1 MGFVMNRK
9 FRSLPLK
16 QKLRRLFVMTSILYI
31 VCMFLLFVFLF
42 QRQVVES
49 EQKAVCENLVTVGG
63 TIKSKVEKVSAFTFL
78 ILMDENVQKYLT
90 YDVNQKNGEQ
100 NLKALEREAL
110 ASMRNVMVPYDEVC
124 SVYIVREDLRYA
136 CLQQDVRMFNVECF
150 AQDPWKSALDER
162 HGQYVIWKN
171 GDGIFGI
178 PDQSVMSMMRVYND
192 TRTQEKIG
200 YMSANFYVS
209 ELMNTVV
216 GEDRKRRDF
225 QFLDHNGASISVTGN
240 NGTAAFDRYREEALR
255 RGTNSFVTSGVFR
268 RDIYAEYEIPGTD
281 ITIVCIDHFLLWE
294 NLSYK
299 FMTIPLASVILMLA
313 AMLLLDMLLR
323 RYVTRPIRSLSGS
336 MQAVKNGVL
345 RRASLVTYDDEIG
358 MLKDSYNEM
367 LVEMNRL
374 IRELL
379 DKEETVHKTEINA
392 LQQQIKP
399 HFLYNTIEMIASL
412 AVDEDTD
419 REQVYD
425 ALETLGSF
433 YRQFL
438 SNGSNEVSL
447 ATEIE
452 IAKKY
457 LKLQKLRYG
466 EIFEDVYE
474 IDESCLSMRLP
485 KLTLQPIIENSLY
498 HGIRPK
504 GEFGTIRI
512 RVFREKDGVHV
523 ELYDNGVGMRGSLV
537 QNIMKDGEEHFGLR
551 RTIERFC
558 YFEKRDDC
566 YKIESKEGKFTQITL
581 VLRDQNA
588 EPREAAKEQGPESE
602 QETVLTE
609 TEAPEQAQLQEQ
621 TPESAETEAQEQ
633 EGR

>member
-1 MGFVMNRK
+1 MKNHP

-16 QKLRRLFVMTSILYI
+16 QKLRRLFLLASILYI
-31 VCMFLLFVFLF
+31 IFMFVLFVFLF
-42 QRQVVES
+42 QRQSVES
-49 EQKAVCENLVTVGG
+49 AQKTLRANLLTIGG
-63 TIKSKVEKVSAFTFL
+63 TIRSKVEKVNAFTFL
-78 ILMDENVQKYLT
+78 ILMDEDVQEYLT
-90 YDVNQKNGEQ
+90 YD
-100 NLKALEREAL
+100 LKAPDADEATFKNLERDAL

-124 SVYIVREDLRYA
+124 SVYVVREDLKYA
-136 CLQQDVRMFNVECF
+136 CLQQDVRVFRVDRF
-150 AQDPWKSALDER
+150 AEDPWRSALAQK
-162 HGQYVIWKN
+162 HGKYVVWKN
-171 GDGIFGI
+171 GDGIFSI
-178 PDQSVMSMMRVYND
+178 PDQSIMSMMRVYND
-192 TRTQEKIG
+192 TKTQKKIG
-200 YMSANFYVS
+200 YLSANFYVS
-209 ELMNTVV
+209 ELMNTLV
-216 GEDRKRRDF
+216 GEDLERREY
-225 QFLDHNGASISVTGN
+225 QFLDHNGLSITVTGN
-240 NGTAAFDRYREEALR
+240 SGTELFDRYRETAAKK
-255 RGTNSFVTSGVFR
+255 GTTSFVTSGIFR
-268 RDIYAEYEIPGTD
+268 RDIYAEYTIPETD
-281 ITIVCIDHFLLWE
+281 MTIVCVEHFLLWE

-299 FMTIPLASVILMLA
+299 FITIPLASTALMMA
-313 AMLLLDMLLR
+313 ALLWLDAMIR
-323 RYVTRPIRSLSGS
+323 RYVTRPIRMLSGS
-336 MQAVKNGVL
+336 MQSVKKGL
-345 RRASLVTYDDEIG
+345 FRRASIVTYDDEIG

-367 LVEMNRL
+367 MVEMNRL
-374 IRELL
+374 IHELL
-379 DKEETVHKTEINA
+379 EKEETVHKTEINV

-474 IDESCLSMRLP
+474 IDESCLSLRLP
-485 KLTLQPIIENSLY
+485 KLTIQPIIENSLY

-512 RVFREKDGVHV
+512 RVFRKDDEVHV

-537 QNIMKDGEEHFGLR
+537 ANIMKDTEEHFGLR

-566 YKIESKEGKFTQITL
+566 YTIESKEGEYTQITL
-581 VLRDQNA
+581 VLRDQ
-588 EPREAAKEQGPESE
+588 KGD
-602 QETVLTE
+602 
-609 TEAPEQAQLQEQ
+609 
-621 TPESAETEAQEQ
+621 
-633 EGR
+633 

>member
-1 MGFVMNRK
+1 MKNHP

-16 QKLRRLFVMTSILYI
+16 QKLRRLFLLTSILYI
-31 VCMFLLFVFLF
+31 IFMFVLFIFLF
-42 QRQVVES
+42 QRQSVES
-49 EQKAVCENLVTVGG
+49 AQKTLKANLLTIGG
-63 TIKSKVEKVSAFTFL
+63 TIRSKVEKVNAFTFL
-78 ILMDENVQKYLT
+78 ILMDEDVQDYLT
-90 YDVNQKNGEQ
+90 YD
-100 NLKALEREAL
+100 LKAADADEATFKNLERNAL

-124 SVYIVREDLRYA
+124 SVYVVREDLKYA
-136 CLQQDVRMFNVECF
+136 CLQQDVRVFRVERF
-150 AQDPWKSALDER
+150 AEDPWRSALAQK
-162 HGQYVIWKN
+162 HGKYVVWKN
-171 GDGIFGI
+171 GDGIFNI
-178 PDQSVMSMMRVYND
+178 PDQSIMSMMRVYND
-192 TRTQEKIG
+192 TKTQEKIG
-200 YMSANFYVS
+200 YLSANFYVS
-209 ELMNTVV
+209 ELMDTLV
-216 GEDRKRRDF
+216 GEDLERREY
-225 QFLDHNGASISVTGN
+225 QFLDHNGLSITVTGN
-240 NGTAAFDRYREEALR
+240 SGTEIFDRYRETAAKK
-255 RGTNSFVTSGVFR
+255 GTTSFVTSGIFR
-268 RDIYAEYEIPGTD
+268 RDIYAEYAIPETD
-281 ITIVCIDHFLLWE
+281 MTIVCVEHFLLWE

-299 FMTIPLASVILMLA
+299 FITIPLASTALMLA
-313 AMLLLDMLLR
+313 ALLWLDAMIR
-323 RYVTRPIRSLSGS
+323 RYVTRPIRMLSGS
-336 MQAVKNGVL
+336 MQSVKKGL
-345 RRASLVTYDDEIG
+345 FRRASIVTYDDEIG

-367 LVEMNRL
+367 MVEMNRL
-374 IRELL
+374 IHELL
-379 DKEETVHKTEINA
+379 EKEETVHKTEINV

-412 AVDEDTD
+412 AVDDDTD

-474 IDESCLSMRLP
+474 IDESCLSLRLP
-485 KLTLQPIIENSLY
+485 KLTIQPIIENSLY

-512 RVFREKDGVHV
+512 RVFREGDEVHV

-537 QNIMKDGEEHFGLR
+537 ANIMKDSEEHFGLR

-566 YKIESKEGKFTQITL
+566 YTIESKEGEYTQITL
-581 VLRDQNA
+581 VLRDQ
-588 EPREAAKEQGPESE
+588 KGD
-602 QETVLTE
+602 
-609 TEAPEQAQLQEQ
+609 
-621 TPESAETEAQEQ
+621 
-633 EGR
+633 

>member
-1 MGFVMNRK
+1 MKNHP

-16 QKLRRLFVMTSILYI
+16 QKLRRLFLLASILYI
-31 VCMFLLFVFLF
+31 IFMFVLFVFLF
-42 QRQVVES
+42 QRQSVES
-49 EQKAVCENLVTVGG
+49 AQKTLRANLLTIGG
-63 TIKSKVEKVSAFTFL
+63 TIRSKVEKVNAFTFL
-78 ILMDENVQKYLT
+78 ILMDEDVQEYLT
-90 YDVNQKNGEQ
+90 YD
-100 NLKALEREAL
+100 LKAPDADEATFKNLERDAL

-124 SVYIVREDLRYA
+124 SVYVVREDLKYA
-136 CLQQDVRMFNVECF
+136 CLQQDVRVFRVDRF
-150 AQDPWKSALDER
+150 AEDPWRSALAQK
-162 HGQYVIWKN
+162 HGKYVVWKN
-171 GDGIFGI
+171 GDGIFSI
-178 PDQSVMSMMRVYND
+178 PDQSIMSMMRVYND
-192 TRTQEKIG
+192 TKTQKKIG
-200 YMSANFYVS
+200 YLSANFYVS
-209 ELMNTVV
+209 ELMNTLV
-216 GEDRKRRDF
+216 GEDLERREY
-225 QFLDHNGASISVTGN
+225 QFLDHNGLSITVTGN
-240 NGTAAFDRYREEALR
+240 SGTELFDRYRETAAKK
-255 RGTNSFVTSGVFR
+255 GTTSFVTSGIFR
-268 RDIYAEYEIPGTD
+268 RDIYAEYTIPETD
-281 ITIVCIDHFLLWE
+281 MTIVCVEHFLLWE

-299 FMTIPLASVILMLA
+299 FITIPLASTALMMA
-313 AMLLLDMLLR
+313 ALLWLDAMIR
-323 RYVTRPIRSLSGS
+323 RYVTRPIRMLSGS
-336 MQAVKNGVL
+336 MQSVKKGL
-345 RRASLVTYDDEIG
+345 FRRASIVTYDDEIG

-367 LVEMNRL
+367 MVEMDRL
-374 IRELL
+374 IHELL
-379 DKEETVHKTEINA
+379 EKEETVHKTEINV

-474 IDESCLSMRLP
+474 IDESCLSLRLP
-485 KLTLQPIIENSLY
+485 KLTIQPIIENSLY

-504 GEFGTIRI
+504 GEFGTIQI
-512 RVFREKDGVHV
+512 RVFRKDDEVHV

-537 QNIMKDGEEHFGLR
+537 ANIMKDTEEHFGLR

-566 YKIESKEGKFTQITL
+566 YTIESKEGEYTQITL
-581 VLRDQNA
+581 VLRDQ
-588 EPREAAKEQGPESE
+588 KGD
-602 QETVLTE
+602 
-609 TEAPEQAQLQEQ
+609 
-621 TPESAETEAQEQ
+621 
-633 EGR
+633 

>member
-412 AVDEDTD
+412 AVDE
-419 REQVYD
+419 
-425 ALETLGSF
+425 AS
-433 YRQFL
+433 
-438 SNGSNEVSL
+438 
-447 ATEIE
+447 
-452 IAKKY
+452 
-457 LKLQKLRYG
+457 
-466 EIFEDVYE
+466 
-474 IDESCLSMRLP
+474 
-485 KLTLQPIIENSLY
+485 
-498 HGIRPK
+498 
-504 GEFGTIRI
+504 
-512 RVFREKDGVHV
+512 
-523 ELYDNGVGMRGSLV
+523 
-537 QNIMKDGEEHFGLR
+537 LR
-551 RTIERFC
+551 RRRRGRRRRSC
-558 YFEKRDDC
+558 R
-566 YKIESKEGKFTQITL
+566 
-581 VLRDQNA
+581 
-588 EPREAAKEQGPESE
+588 AACPSRRR
-602 QETVLTE
+602 
-609 TEAPEQAQLQEQ
+609 
-621 TPESAETEAQEQ
+621 
-633 EGR
+633 GRCRCLARQRAGRRRGRS

>member
-1 MGFVMNRK
+1 MKNHP
-9 FRSLPLK
+9 FRSLPLR
-16 QKLRRLFVMTSILYI
+16 QKLRRLFLLASILYI
-31 VCMFLLFVFLF
+31 IFMFVLFVFLF
-42 QRQVVES
+42 QRQSVES
-49 EQKAVCENLVTVGG
+49 AQKTLRANLLTIGG
-63 TIKSKVEKVSAFTFL
+63 TIRSKVEKVNAFTFL
-78 ILMDENVQKYLT
+78 ILMDEDVQEYLT
-90 YDVNQKNGEQ
+90 YD
-100 NLKALEREAL
+100 LKAPDADEATFKNLERDAL

-124 SVYIVREDLRYA
+124 SVYVVREDLKYA
-136 CLQQDVRMFNVECF
+136 CLQQDVRVFRVDRF
-150 AQDPWKSALDER
+150 AEDPWRSALAQK
-162 HGQYVIWKN
+162 HGKYVVWKN
-171 GDGIFGI
+171 GDGIFSI
-178 PDQSVMSMMRVYND
+178 PDQSIMSMMRVYND
-192 TRTQEKIG
+192 TKTQKKIG
-200 YMSANFYVS
+200 YLSANFYVS
-209 ELMNTVV
+209 ELMNTLV
-216 GEDRKRRDF
+216 GEDLERREY
-225 QFLDHNGASISVTGN
+225 QFLDHNGLSITVTGN
-240 NGTAAFDRYREEALR
+240 SGTERFDRYRETAAKK
-255 RGTNSFVTSGVFR
+255 GTTSFVTSGIFR
-268 RDIYAEYEIPGTD
+268 RDIYAEYTIPETD
-281 ITIVCIDHFLLWE
+281 MTIVCVEHFLLWE

-299 FMTIPLASVILMLA
+299 FITIPLASTALMMA
-313 AMLLLDMLLR
+313 ALLWLDAMIR
-323 RYVTRPIRSLSGS
+323 RYVTRPIRMLSGS
-336 MQAVKNGVL
+336 MQSVKKGL
-345 RRASLVTYDDEIG
+345 FRRASIVTYDDEIG

-367 LVEMNRL
+367 MVEMDRL
-374 IRELL
+374 IHELL
-379 DKEETVHKTEINA
+379 EKEETVHKTEINV

-474 IDESCLSMRLP
+474 IDESCLSLRLP
-485 KLTLQPIIENSLY
+485 KLTIQPIIENSLY

-512 RVFREKDGVHV
+512 RVFRKDDEVHV

-537 QNIMKDGEEHFGLR
+537 ANIMKDTEEHFGLR

-566 YKIESKEGKFTQITL
+566 YTIESKEGEYTQITL
-581 VLRDQNA
+581 VLRDQ
-588 EPREAAKEQGPESE
+588 KGD
-602 QETVLTE
+602 
-609 TEAPEQAQLQEQ
+609 
-621 TPESAETEAQEQ
+621 
-633 EGR
+633 

>member
-1 MGFVMNRK
+1 MKNHP

-16 QKLRRLFVMTSILYI
+16 QKLRRLFLLASILYI
-31 VCMFLLFVFLF
+31 IFMFVLFVFLF
-42 QRQVVES
+42 QRQSVES
-49 EQKAVCENLVTVGG
+49 AQKTLRANLLTIGG
-63 TIKSKVEKVSAFTFL
+63 TIRSKVEKVNAFTFL
-78 ILMDENVQKYLT
+78 ILMDEDVQEYLT
-90 YDVNQKNGEQ
+90 YD
-100 NLKALEREAL
+100 LKAPDADEATFKNLERDAL

-124 SVYIVREDLRYA
+124 SVYVVREDLKYA
-136 CLQQDVRMFNVECF
+136 CLQQDVRVFRVDRF
-150 AQDPWKSALDER
+150 AEDPWRSALAQK
-162 HGQYVIWKN
+162 HGKYVVWKN
-171 GDGIFGI
+171 GDGIFNI
-178 PDQSVMSMMRVYND
+178 PDQSIMSMMRVYND
-192 TRTQEKIG
+192 TKTQKKIG
-200 YMSANFYVS
+200 YLSANFYVS
-209 ELMNTVV
+209 ELMNTLV
-216 GEDRKRRDF
+216 GEDLERREY
-225 QFLDHNGASISVTGN
+225 QFLDHNGLSITVTGN
-240 NGTAAFDRYREEALR
+240 SGTELFDRYRETAAKK
-255 RGTNSFVTSGVFR
+255 GTTSFVTSGIFR
-268 RDIYAEYEIPGTD
+268 RDIYAEYTIPETD
-281 ITIVCIDHFLLWE
+281 MTIVCVEHFLLWE

-299 FMTIPLASVILMLA
+299 FITIPLASTALMMA
-313 AMLLLDMLLR
+313 ALLWLDAMIR
-323 RYVTRPIRSLSGS
+323 RYVTRPIRMLSGS
-336 MQAVKNGVL
+336 MQSVKKGL
-345 RRASLVTYDDEIG
+345 FRRASIVTYDDEIG

-367 LVEMNRL
+367 MVEMNRL
-374 IRELL
+374 IHELL
-379 DKEETVHKTEINA
+379 EKEETVHKTEINV

-474 IDESCLSMRLP
+474 IDESCLSLRLP
-485 KLTLQPIIENSLY
+485 KLTIQPIIENSLY

-512 RVFREKDGVHV
+512 RVFRKDDEVHV

-537 QNIMKDGEEHFGLR
+537 ANIMKDTEEHFGLR

-566 YKIESKEGKFTQITL
+566 YTIESKEGEYTQITL
-581 VLRDQNA
+581 VLRDQ
-588 EPREAAKEQGPESE
+588 KGD
-602 QETVLTE
+602 
-609 TEAPEQAQLQEQ
+609 
-621 TPESAETEAQEQ
+621 
-633 EGR
+633 

>member
-1 MGFVMNRK
+1 MKNHP

-16 QKLRRLFVMTSILYI
+16 QKLRRLFLLASILYI
-31 VCMFLLFVFLF
+31 IFMFVLFVFLF
-42 QRQVVES
+42 QRQSVES
-49 EQKAVCENLVTVGG
+49 AQKTLRANLLTIGG
-63 TIKSKVEKVSAFTFL
+63 TIRSKVEKVNAFTFL
-78 ILMDENVQKYLT
+78 ILMDEDVQEYLT
-90 YDVNQKNGEQ
+90 YD
-100 NLKALEREAL
+100 LKAPDADEATFKNLERDAL

-124 SVYIVREDLRYA
+124 SVYVVREDLKYA
-136 CLQQDVRMFNVECF
+136 CLQQDVRVFRVDRF
-150 AQDPWKSALDER
+150 AEDPWRSALAQK
-162 HGQYVIWKN
+162 HGKYVVWKN
-171 GDGIFGI
+171 GDGIFSI
-178 PDQSVMSMMRVYND
+178 PDQSIMSMMRVYND
-192 TRTQEKIG
+192 TKTQKKIG
-200 YMSANFYVS
+200 YLSANFYVS
-209 ELMNTVV
+209 ELMNTLV
-216 GEDRKRRDF
+216 GEDLERREY
-225 QFLDHNGASISVTGN
+225 QFLDHNGLSITVTGN
-240 NGTAAFDRYREEALR
+240 SGTELFDRYRETAAKK
-255 RGTNSFVTSGVFR
+255 GTTSFVTSGIFR
-268 RDIYAEYEIPGTD
+268 RDIYAEYTIPETD
-281 ITIVCIDHFLLWE
+281 MTIVCVEHFLLWE

-299 FMTIPLASVILMLA
+299 FITIPLASTALMMA
-313 AMLLLDMLLR
+313 ALLWLDAMIR
-323 RYVTRPIRSLSGS
+323 RYVTRPIRMLSGS
-336 MQAVKNGVL
+336 MQSVKKGL
-345 RRASLVTYDDEIG
+345 FRRASIVTYDDEIG

-367 LVEMNRL
+367 MVEMDRL
-374 IRELL
+374 IHELL
-379 DKEETVHKTEINA
+379 EKEETVHKTEINV

-412 AVDEDTD
+412 AVDGDTD

-474 IDESCLSMRLP
+474 IDESCLSLRLP
-485 KLTLQPIIENSLY
+485 KLTIQPIIENSLY

-512 RVFREKDGVHV
+512 RVFRKDDEVHV

-537 QNIMKDGEEHFGLR
+537 ANIMKDTEEHFGLR

-566 YKIESKEGKFTQITL
+566 YTIESKEGEYTQITL
-581 VLRDQNA
+581 VLRDQ
-588 EPREAAKEQGPESE
+588 KGD
-602 QETVLTE
+602 
-609 TEAPEQAQLQEQ
+609 
-621 TPESAETEAQEQ
+621 
-633 EGR
+633 

>member
-1 MGFVMNRK
+1 MKNHP

-16 QKLRRLFVMTSILYI
+16 QKLRRLFLLASILYI
-31 VCMFLLFVFLF
+31 IFMFVLFVFLF
-42 QRQVVES
+42 QRQSVES
-49 EQKAVCENLVTVGG
+49 AQKTLRANLLTIGG
-63 TIKSKVEKVSAFTFL
+63 TIRSKVEKVNAFTFL
-78 ILMDENVQKYLT
+78 ILMDEDVQEYLT
-90 YDVNQKNGEQ
+90 YD
-100 NLKALEREAL
+100 LKAPDADEATFKNLERDAL

-124 SVYIVREDLRYA
+124 SVYVVREDLKYA
-136 CLQQDVRMFNVECF
+136 CLQQDVRVFRVDRF
-150 AQDPWKSALDER
+150 AEDPWRSALAQK
-162 HGQYVIWKN
+162 HGKYVVWKN
-171 GDGIFGI
+171 GDGIFSI
-178 PDQSVMSMMRVYND
+178 PDQSIMSMMRVYND
-192 TRTQEKIG
+192 TKTQKKIG
-200 YMSANFYVS
+200 YLSANFYVS
-209 ELMNTVV
+209 ELMNTLV
-216 GEDRKRRDF
+216 GEDLERREY
-225 QFLDHNGASISVTGN
+225 QFLDHNGLSITVTGN
-240 NGTAAFDRYREEALR
+240 SGTELFDRYRETAAKK
-255 RGTNSFVTSGVFR
+255 GTTSFVTSGIFR
-268 RDIYAEYEIPGTD
+268 RDIYAEYTIPETD
-281 ITIVCIDHFLLWE
+281 MTIVCVEHFLLWE

-299 FMTIPLASVILMLA
+299 FITIPLASTALMMA
-313 AMLLLDMLLR
+313 ALLWLDAMIR
-323 RYVTRPIRSLSGS
+323 RYVTRPIRMLSGS
-336 MQAVKNGVL
+336 MQSVKKGL
-345 RRASLVTYDDEIG
+345 FRRASIVTYDDEIG

-367 LVEMNRL
+367 MVEMDRL
-374 IRELL
+374 IHELL
-379 DKEETVHKTEINA
+379 EKEETVHKTEINV

-474 IDESCLSMRLP
+474 IDESCLSLRLP
-485 KLTLQPIIENSLY
+485 KLTIQPIIENSLY

-512 RVFREKDGVHV
+512 RVFRKDDEVHV

-537 QNIMKDGEEHFGLR
+537 ANIMKDTEEHFGLR

-566 YKIESKEGKFTQITL
+566 YTIESKEGEYTQITL
-581 VLRDQNA
+581 VLRDQ
-588 EPREAAKEQGPESE
+588 KGD
-602 QETVLTE
+602 
-609 TEAPEQAQLQEQ
+609 
-621 TPESAETEAQEQ
+621 
-633 EGR
+633 

>member
-1 MGFVMNRK
+1 MKNHP

-16 QKLRRLFVMTSILYI
+16 QKLRRLFLLTSILYI
-31 VCMFLLFVFLF
+31 IFMFVLFIFLF
-42 QRQVVES
+42 QRQSVES
-49 EQKAVCENLVTVGG
+49 AQKTLKANLLTIGG
-63 TIKSKVEKVSAFTFL
+63 TIRSKVEKVNAFTFL
-78 ILMDENVQKYLT
+78 ILMDEDVQDYLT
-90 YDVNQKNGEQ
+90 YD
-100 NLKALEREAL
+100 LKAADADEATFKNLERNAL

-124 SVYIVREDLRYA
+124 SVYVVREDLKYA
-136 CLQQDVRMFNVECF
+136 CLQQDVRVFRVERF
-150 AQDPWKSALDER
+150 AEDPWRSALAQK
-162 HGQYVIWKN
+162 HGKYVVWKN
-171 GDGIFGI
+171 GDGIFNI
-178 PDQSVMSMMRVYND
+178 PDQSIMSMMRVYND
-192 TRTQEKIG
+192 TKTQEKIG
-200 YMSANFYVS
+200 YLSANFYVS
-209 ELMNTVV
+209 ELMDTLV
-216 GEDRKRRDF
+216 GEDLERREY
-225 QFLDHNGASISVTGN
+225 QFLDHNGLSITVTGN
-240 NGTAAFDRYREEALR
+240 SGTEIFDRYRETAAKK
-255 RGTNSFVTSGVFR
+255 GTTSFVTSGIFR
-268 RDIYAEYEIPGTD
+268 RDIYAEYAIPETD
-281 ITIVCIDHFLLWE
+281 MTIVCVEHFLLWE

-299 FMTIPLASVILMLA
+299 FITIPLASTALMLA
-313 AMLLLDMLLR
+313 ALLWLDAMIR
-323 RYVTRPIRSLSGS
+323 RYVTRPIRMLSGS
-336 MQAVKNGVL
+336 MQSVKKGL
-345 RRASLVTYDDEIG
+345 FRRASIVTYDDEIG

-367 LVEMNRL
+367 MVEMNRL
-374 IRELL
+374 IHELL
-379 DKEETVHKTEINA
+379 EKEETVHKTEINV

-474 IDESCLSMRLP
+474 IDESCLSLRLP
-485 KLTLQPIIENSLY
+485 KLTIQPIIENSLY

-512 RVFREKDGVHV
+512 RVFREGDEVHV

-537 QNIMKDGEEHFGLR
+537 ANIMKDSEEHFGLR

-566 YKIESKEGKFTQITL
+566 YTIESKEGEYTQITL
-581 VLRDQNA
+581 VLRDQ
-588 EPREAAKEQGPESE
+588 KGD
-602 QETVLTE
+602 
-609 TEAPEQAQLQEQ
+609 
-621 TPESAETEAQEQ
+621 
-633 EGR
+633 

>member
-1 MGFVMNRK
+1 MKNHP

-16 QKLRRLFVMTSILYI
+16 QKLRRLFLLASILYI
-31 VCMFLLFVFLF
+31 IFMFVLFVFLF
-42 QRQVVES
+42 QRQSVES
-49 EQKAVCENLVTVGG
+49 AQKTLRANLLTIGG
-63 TIKSKVEKVSAFTFL
+63 TIRSKVEKVNAFTFL
-78 ILMDENVQKYLT
+78 ILMDEDVQEYLT
-90 YDVNQKNGEQ
+90 YD
-100 NLKALEREAL
+100 LKAPDADEATFKNLERDAL

-124 SVYIVREDLRYA
+124 SVYVVREDLKYA
-136 CLQQDVRMFNVECF
+136 CLQQDVRVFRVDRF
-150 AQDPWKSALDER
+150 AEDPWRSALAQK
-162 HGQYVIWKN
+162 HGKYVVWKN
-171 GDGIFGI
+171 GDGIFSI
-178 PDQSVMSMMRVYND
+178 PDQSIMSMMRVYND
-192 TRTQEKIG
+192 TKTQKKIG
-200 YMSANFYVS
+200 YLSANFYVS
-209 ELMNTVV
+209 ELMNTLV
-216 GEDRKRRDF
+216 GEDLERREY
-225 QFLDHNGASISVTGN
+225 QFLDHNGLSITVTGN
-240 NGTAAFDRYREEALR
+240 SGTERFDRYRETAAKK
-255 RGTNSFVTSGVFR
+255 GTTSFVTSGIFR
-268 RDIYAEYEIPGTD
+268 RDIYAEYTIPETD
-281 ITIVCIDHFLLWE
+281 MTIVCVEHFLLWE

-299 FMTIPLASVILMLA
+299 FITIPLASTALMMA
-313 AMLLLDMLLR
+313 ALLWLDAMIR
-323 RYVTRPIRSLSGS
+323 RYVTRPIRMLSGS
-336 MQAVKNGVL
+336 MQSVKKGL
-345 RRASLVTYDDEIG
+345 FRRASIVTYDDEIG

-367 LVEMNRL
+367 MVEMDRL
-374 IRELL
+374 IHELL
-379 DKEETVHKTEINA
+379 EKEETVHKTEINV

-474 IDESCLSMRLP
+474 IDESCLSLRLP
-485 KLTLQPIIENSLY
+485 KLTIQPIIENSLY

-512 RVFREKDGVHV
+512 RVFRKDDEVHV

-537 QNIMKDGEEHFGLR
+537 ANIMKDTEEHFGLR

-566 YKIESKEGKFTQITL
+566 YTIESKEGEYTQITL
-581 VLRDQNA
+581 VLRDQ
-588 EPREAAKEQGPESE
+588 KGD
-602 QETVLTE
+602 
-609 TEAPEQAQLQEQ
+609 
-621 TPESAETEAQEQ
+621 
-633 EGR
+633 